1 MVDLTKTK
9 EERENY
15 IIDIYSSSEFYVVK
29 YASGKEELFGKTE
42 ETRRELLEKLEKQF
56 KTYSRKYRIYAER
69 KEYFT
74 IIRNIAFFG
83 IVQLAF
89 LVMEYNLSP
98 NVINAYFD
106 SLKVMFLNSIFGVYL
121 IYNVV
126 SNKYSFKEKLDKIK
140 MINKFLKY
148 KNELDVLLYISNSGE
163 EITYSPVDLINID
176 DFNSLEEIYD
186 FVEEAITDSRE
197 DLVNLNK
204 FNSEEEIHNFVSGKI
219 EKEKS
224 KSFTY
229 SLECE

>member
-15 IIDIYSSSEFYVVK
+15 IIDIDSYSQNYVAK
-29 YASGKEELFGKTE
+29 YASGKEEFFGKTE
-42 ETRRELLEKLEKQF
+42 ETRNELLEKLEKQF
-56 KTYSRKYRIYAER
+56 KTYSRKYRLYAER
-69 KEYFT
+69 SEYFS
-74 IIRNIAFFG
+74 IIRNIAFC

-98 NVINAYFD
+98 NGINAYFD
-106 SLKVMFLNSIFGVYL
+106 SLIVMFLNSIYSVYF
-121 IYNVV
+121 IYDVILNR
-126 SNKYSFKEKLDKIK
+126 YSIKEKLEKIK

-148 KNELDVLLYISNSGE
+148 KNELDVLLYTSTSGK